1 MIKGLI
7 MMMMMMMMM
16 MMVVVVVV
24 VVVARKS
31 LSQSNFSMELRLTSD
46 RVNKLDRHEFR

>member
-1 MIKGLI
+1 MVMMI
-7 MMMMMMMMM
+7 MMMMM

-24 VVVARKS
+24 VVVVVARKS
-31 LSQSNFSMELRLTSD
+31 LSHSNFSMELRLTSD